1 MNIDM
6 SIGEVMDL
14 LLDGSTNQKQ
24 FMADI
29 SESGNNLY
37 EVFGV
42 LEDLYEEKVVTHD
55 LRSLLNGGALKFEEL
70 TDFHKEYYM
79 THEFNN
85 GYGLVFY

>member
-14 LLDGSTNQKQ
+14 LLEGSTNQRQ

-42 LEDLYEEKVVTHD
+42 LEDLYEEGVVTHD
-55 LRSLLNGGALKFEEL
+55 LRSLLNGGALFFEEL
-70 TDFHKEYYM
+70 TDFHKDYYL
-79 THEFNN
+79 TYEFKN

>member
-14 LLDGSTNQKQ
+14 LLEGSTNQRQ

-55 LRSLLNGGALKFEEL
+55 LRSLLNGGALTFEEL
-70 TDFHKEYYM
+70 TDYHKDYYM
-79 THEFNN
+79 TYEFNN